1 MLKNSKIKKS
11 NLSNYYFVENGVVIY
26 TTDLYELAYDYM
38 VELLKGKIFK
48 YIDIRDSINNDIVIR
63 DFGHTSITLHFSYK
77 NHYRKHRI

>member
-1 MLKNSKIKKS
+1 MLKNSKIKMQ
-11 NLSNYYFVENGVVIY
+11 NLTSYYFVENGIVIY

-38 VELLKGKIFK
+38 LELLKGKVFK

-63 DFGHTSITLHFSYK
+63 DFGHISVTLHFSYK